1 MLLIK
6 KQRMMSLIFMTKQ
19 AGAAIFQFPLGS
31 SQDRTDQ
38 DPFLNDQGLMEGPW
52 EDGSLALDAYPY
64 HIDEPDPLLAC
75 EGRNSDAIDS
85 PEAYPHISM
94 VQGGSLG
101 VRAKRRLRLRDLHPM
116 DIVIIAGFLI
126 LAAAL

>member
-6 KQRMMSLIFMTKQ
+6 NHRMMSLIFMTKQ
-19 AGAAIFQFPLGS
+19 IGAAILQFPAGS
-31 SQDRTDQ
+31 IKGLPEQ
-38 DPFLNDQGLMEGPW
+38 DPFVDETDHMDGPW

-94 VQGGSLG
+94 VQGGSAG
-101 VRAKRRLRLRDLHPM
+101 IKTKRRLRLRDLHPM